1 MFKFS
6 TSTEINLSHIRGLT
20 DNLIALSIPEVKLN
34 FKQRWQFINLCYNT
48 FPLGPLVI
56 CIEIWC
62 LQCTS
67 LHCQDENWE
76 KSCRWLPKEKNRS
89 FGAVWTLEKWEYS
102 LAASTDR
109 HLTFYLAELHQTHFK
124 ISYCYT
130 FYFYYTLYWHHIK
143 IQFSHTETICVR
155 FEFDE
160 CKIYPMF
167 IFAANLWLWLLIV
180 KRKKFLKWRIEQH
193 FFYETCWWFI
203 ISSEIRKLIYETI
216 LWHRN

>member
-1 MFKFS
+1 MKQLCFLIPAGNPSVSSDWHLSSNPQKFSDIGSVFKFS
-6 TSTEINLSHIRGLT
+6 TTTEINFSHIRGLT
-20 DNLIALSIPEVKLN
+20 DNLIALSILEVKLN

-76 KSCRWLPKEKNRS
+76 KSCRWLPEEKNKS

-109 HLTFYLAELHQTHFK
+109 HLVFYLAVLHQTLFK

-130 FYFYYTLYWHHIK
+130 FYFYSTLYWHHVK
-143 IQFSHTETICVR
+143 IQFSHTETICVQ

-167 IFAANLWLWLLIV
+167 IFLQQICG
-180 KRKKFLKWRIEQH
+180 
-193 FFYETCWWFI
+193 YDCW
-203 ISSEIRKLIYETI
+203 
-216 LWHRN
+216 